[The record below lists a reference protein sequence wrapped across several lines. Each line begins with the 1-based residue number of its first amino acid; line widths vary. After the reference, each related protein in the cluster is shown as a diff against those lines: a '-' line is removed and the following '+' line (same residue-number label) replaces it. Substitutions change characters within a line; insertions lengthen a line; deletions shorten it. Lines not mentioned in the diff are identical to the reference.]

1 MHYLRQTYSASLTLI
16 LQAVGLARSTFHY
29 REKRNDEEVEAKLLE
44 LAEGLPN
51 RGFDVYYRRIRQQNL
66 AWNRKRVLRVYRALG
81 LVRRRRIKQR
91 LGDRPAQTLEQ
102 PPELDHTYSMDFMGD
117 ALEDGR
123 KLRVLNVMDDYN
135 REALICY
142 GAVSFPAQRVLRHLE
157 ELAEERG
164 RHPRRIRVDNGPE
177 FLAKAL
183 QSYCA
188 KYGIELTYIQPGKPT
203 QNAYIE
209 RFNRHFREDVLDAYL
224 FESYRQF
231 NVVAERFR
239 QDFNHH
245 HPHTGNGGLPP
256 KVFAQSRLAQ
266 TG

>member
-1 MHYLRQTYSASLTLI
+1 MHYLQQTYAASLSLI
-16 LQAVGLARSTFHY
+16 LQTVGLARSTFHY
-29 REKRNDEEVEAKLLE
+29 REKRNDQEVAAKLLE

-51 RGFDVYYRRIRQQNL
+51 RGFEVYYRRIRQQNL
-66 AWNRKRVLRVYRALG
+66 VWNRKRVLRVYRSLG
-81 LVRRRRIKQR
+81 LVRRRKIKQR
-91 LGDRPAQTLEQ
+91 LSDRPVQKLEE
-102 PPELDHTYSMDFMGD
+102 PPELDHTYSMDFMAD

-123 KLRVLNVMDDYN
+123 RLRVLNIMDDYN
-135 REALICY
+135 REALVCL
-142 GAVSFPAQRVLRHLE
+142 GAVSFPAQRVIRHLA
-157 ELAEERG
+157 ELVEERG

-177 FLAKAL
+177 FLACAL
-183 QSYCA
+183 QQYCSEHS
-188 KYGIELTYIQPGKPT
+188 IELVYIQPGKPT

-239 QDFNHH
+239 QDFNYY
-245 HPHTGNGGLPP
+245 HPHAGNGGLPP
-256 KVFAQSRLAQ
+256 REFGQRRMAQ